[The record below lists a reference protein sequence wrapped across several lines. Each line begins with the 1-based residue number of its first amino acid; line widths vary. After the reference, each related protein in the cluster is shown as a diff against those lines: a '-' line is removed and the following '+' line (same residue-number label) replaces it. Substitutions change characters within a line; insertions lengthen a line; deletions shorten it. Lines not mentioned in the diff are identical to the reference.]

1 VTYYLDSSTACSS
14 PGNATAAL
22 TIGWKDETSAKTIR
36 VPLSGAGIAGG
47 NSLSLGGTSSFGTG
61 NISLWSAGNA
71 AITYSTAYSACAA
84 GSGSYAVR
92 IVVEKVQ

>member
-1 VTYYLDSSTACSS
+1 VTYYLDSRATCSS

-22 TIGWKDETSAKTIR
+22 TIGWKDETSTKTIR

-47 NSLSLGGTSSFGTG
+47 NSLSLGDSSNFGSG
-61 NISLWSAGNA
+61 EISLWSAGDA
-71 AITYSTAYSACAA
+71 AITYSTTYSACTK

-92 IVVEKVQ
+92 VSVEKIQ